1 MIIIVALAILVL
13 CIIFM
18 LLGVFSSKSVAERMM
33 SLGCVTNYVIVLLC
47 VLSLLEGRESF
58 VDVAYIYGLF
68 GFAVNLGLKK
78 LYD

>member
-1 MIIIVALAILVL
+1 MIMIIALLLVAL

-18 LLGVFSSKSVAERMM
+18 LLGVFSGKSVAERLM
-33 SLGCVTNYVIVLLC
+33 SIGCVTNYVIILLC
-47 VLSLLEGRESF
+47 MLSLLEGRESF

-78 LYD
+78 LYG